1 MQSQNNSSEPP
12 VAPPPPPEI
21 SLRTMQGDI
30 KAVEAGEAVPSP
42 QAVLPPE
49 LESII
54 EKPETISQLS
64 GPVTPPPGGKKIL
77 KPGLIILGILVLGG
91 GLGLLGYYVVYPL
104 IFPAPTPKSPVVEQQ
119 PAKQTPLKESPTAQV
134 VPHTSYFVTAPAL
147 YETLRLSDISPLAI
161 SNALQSA
168 ALNSPGENRVKEIA
182 ILDNGGSQVAFPVF
196 AAALT
201 NNALNE
207 ASLSNVFEND
217 FTAYLYYDS
226 RGVWPGYV
234 AKIKSGVS
242 AANAALV
249 LSSVENMDLNFLYIN
264 GLGQVFQPFKDG
276 KYKDYSTRYAVGS
289 RSGASF
295 NYGVFGNYAIIS
307 TSFDGLKAAA
317 ALLGF

>member
-21 SLRTMQGDI
+21 GLRTMQGDI
-30 KAVEAGEAVPSP
+30 KAVEAGEAAPSP

-49 LESII
+49 LESIM
-54 EKPETISQLS
+54 EKPETVSQLP

-77 KPGLIILGILVLGG
+77 KPALIILGILVLGG
-91 GLGLLGYYVVYPL
+91 GLGVFGYYVFYPL
-104 IFPAPTPKSPVVEQQ
+104 IFPASAPTGTVVEQPPVEQ
-119 PAKQTPLKESPTAQV
+119 PPAVTV

-147 YETLRLSDISPLAI
+147 YEEVRLSDFSPLTI

-168 ALNSPGENRVKEIA
+168 ALNSPGENQVKEIA
-182 ILDNGGSQVAFPVF
+182 ILDNSGSQAAFPAF

-201 NNALNE
+201 SNALNE
-207 ASLSNVFEND
+207 AALSSVFEND
-217 FTAYLYYDS
+217 FTAYFYYDS

-234 AKIKSGVS
+234 AKIKSGVP
-242 AANAALV
+242 AANAASA
-249 LSSVENMDLNFLYIN
+249 LSSVENMDLNLLYIN

-295 NYGVFGNYAIIS
+295 NYGVLGNYAIIS
-307 TSFDGLKAAA
+307 TSFDGLKAAV
-317 ALLGF
+317 ALLGL